1 MLCEAKDQCTI
12 AALRPRYVPDSH
24 QIERKRTMASHTDSP
39 SDGVLFT
46 DQYQLTMAQLYFE
59 RELHERPA
67 QFDYFFRR
75 YPNYGRHQAGYAV
88 FAGLDPLL
96 DWMEETRFTAP
107 DLDLLRSQEN
117 RLGHRRFGDDFLEWL
132 ESKAGFE
139 DVVITA
145 VPEGRVVHANA
156 PIAIIEGPLA
166 LVQILE
172 TALLNH
178 LNYPTLIA
186 TKASRIHEAA
196 GGRPSLEFGM
206 RRGPA
211 FGANAGGRAALIGGA
226 DFTSNVGVSH
236 KMGVD
241 PKGTHAHSMVQVFMA
256 LGYGELE
263 AFRAYAEVY
272 PDDCI
277 LLVDTIDTLESGIPN
292 AITVF
297 DELRAGGHR
306 PVGVRLDSGDL
317 AYLSIEAA
325 DLLDA
330 AGFAEVDIVLSGN
343 LDELEIWQIRAQI
356 LDEFARAGRDPSNLM
371 NRLVYGVGT
380 RLITSQG
387 HEALDGVYKLV
398 ALHRDQ
404 KWVPA
409 IKVSDTPEKVPIPG
423 KKHVWRIY
431 DSRGRATADVVGR
444 AGEKLPDGQLVLHHP
459 HREGVFRKIER
470 DEITKV
476 EDLLVEV
483 FRDGRRTLPA
493 PDLEEMRARRIAD
506 LDSLDVGVRRLINP
520 HIYHVSL
527 TEAMK
532 QLQVELV
539 EGARGQ

>member
-1 MLCEAKDQCTI
+1 
-12 AALRPRYVPDSH
+12 
-24 QIERKRTMASHTDSP
+24 
-39 SDGVLFT
+39 
-46 DQYQLTMAQLYFE
+46 MAQLYFE
-59 RELHERPA
+59 RSLHERPA

-75 YPNYGRHQAGYAV
+75 YPDYGRHQAGYAV
-88 FAGLDPLL
+88 FAGLEPLL
-96 DWMEETRFTAP
+96 DWMEQVRFTDA
-107 DLDLLRSQEN
+107 DLELLSNQHN
-117 RLGHRRFGDDFLEWL
+117 ALGHRRFGDDFLSWL
-132 ESKAGFE
+132 GSKNGFE
-139 DVVITA
+139 GVVIHA
-145 VPEGRVVHANA
+145 VHEGRVVHANA

-196 GGRPSLEFGM
+196 GGRPALEFGM

-236 KMGVD
+236 EMGVD

-263 AFRAYAEVY
+263 AFRAYADVY

-297 DELRAGGHR
+297 DELRAGGHE
-306 PVGVRLDSGDL
+306 PVGIRLDSGDL

-325 DLLDA
+325 DMLDA
-330 AGFAEVDIVLSGN
+330 AGFDDVDIVRSGN

-356 LDEFARAGRDPSNLM
+356 LDEFARAGRDPAGLM

-398 ALHRDQ
+398 ALQRNGD
-404 KWVPA
+404 WVPA

-423 KKHVWRIY
+423 KKHVWRLY
-431 DSRGRATADVVGR
+431 DRRGRATADVVGR
-444 AGEKLPDGQLVLHHP
+444 AGEELPHGELVLHHP
-459 HREGVFRKIER
+459 HREGVYRKIEAG
-470 DEITKV
+470 EITKV
-476 EDLLVEV
+476 EKLLVEV
-483 FRDGRRTLPA
+483 FRDGRRAEPSPELSQ
-493 PDLEEMRARRIAD
+493 MRERRIAD
-506 LDSLDVGVRRLINP
+506 LDRLDVGVRRLINP

-527 TEAMK
+527 TEQMK
-532 QLQVELV
+532 QLQLELV
-539 EGARGQ
+539 EDARGS

>member
-1 MLCEAKDQCTI
+1 MNSQPA
-12 AALRPRYVPDSH
+12 RV
-24 QIERKRTMASHTDSP
+24 

-46 DQYQLTMAQLYFE
+46 DQYQLTMAQLYF
-59 RELHERPA
+59 RRGLHERQA

-96 DWMEETRFTAP
+96 DWMEQIRFTDV
-107 DLDLLRSQEN
+107 DLDLLRSQANET
-117 RLGHRRFGDDFLEWL
+117 GKRRFDDAFLDWL
-132 ESKAGFE
+132 RENGTFDK
-139 DVVITA
+139 VTIKA

-156 PIAIIEGPLA
+156 PMAVIQGPLA
-166 LVQILE
+166 IVQILE
-172 TALLNH
+172 TSLLNR

-196 GGRPSLEFGM
+196 GGRPALEFGM

-211 FGANAGGRAALIGGA
+211 SGANPGGRAALIGGA
-226 DFTSNVGVSH
+226 DFTSNVGISH
-236 KMGVD
+236 EMGVD

-256 LGYGELE
+256 LGQGELE

-297 DELRAGGHR
+297 KELRAAGHE
-306 PVGVRLDSGDL
+306 PVGIRLDSGDL

-325 DLLDA
+325 ETLDA
-330 AGFAEVDIVLSGN
+330 AGFGDVQIVLSGN

-356 LDEFARAGRDPSNLM
+356 LDEYARADKDPKKVM
-371 NRLVYGVGT
+371 DRLVYGVGT

-398 ALHRDQ
+398 AIQDGTD
-404 KWVPA
+404 WVPA

-423 KKHVWRIY
+423 EKQIWRLY
-431 DSRGRATADVVGR
+431 DSRGRATADVVGM
-444 AGEKLPDGQLVLHHP
+444 ADEELPEGEIMLHHP
-459 HREGVFRKIER
+459 HRIGVSRVIGS
-470 DEITKV
+470 DEITEV
-476 EDLLVEV
+476 EDLLTEV
-483 FRDGRRTLPA
+483 YRDGRRIGPS
-493 PDLEEMRARRIAD
+493 PDLEEMRSRRLDD
-506 LDSLDVGVRRLINP
+506 LDRLDAGVRRLVNP

-527 TEAMK
+527 TEKMK
-532 QLQVELV
+532 ALQLSLIEKAK
-539 EGARGQ
+539 GH

>member
-1 MLCEAKDQCTI
+1 MT
-12 AALRPRYVPDSH
+12 PDHSSA
-24 QIERKRTMASHTDSP
+24 T
-39 SDGVLFT
+39 DGVLFT
-46 DQYQLTMAQLYFE
+46 DQYQLTMAQLYFQ

-75 YPNYGRHQAGYAV
+75 YPDYGRHQAGYAV

-96 DWMEETRFTAP
+96 TWMDEVRFTTS
-107 DLDLLRSQEN
+107 DLELLRSQSN
-117 RLGHRRFGDDFLEWL
+117 AKGHRRFSDDFLDWL
-132 ESKAGFE
+132 EARGGFE
-139 DVVITA
+139 DIVVHA

-156 PIAIIEGPLA
+156 PIAIVEGPLA

-196 GGRPSLEFGM
+196 GGRPALEFGM

-236 KMGVD
+236 QMGID

-256 LGYGELE
+256 LGHGELE
-263 AFRAYAEVY
+263 AFRAYADVY

-297 DELRAGGHR
+297 NELRAAGHE
-306 PVGVRLDSGDL
+306 PVGIRLDSGDL

-325 DLLDA
+325 DMLDD
-330 AGFAEVDIVLSGN
+330 AGFGDVDIVLSGN

-356 LDEFARAGRDPSNLM
+356 LDEYARAGRDPANLM

-398 ALHRDQ
+398 ALQRHGD
-404 KWVPA
+404 WVPA

-423 KKHVWRIY
+423 KKQIWRLY

-444 AGEKLPDGQLVLHHP
+444 AGEGSPQGDLVLHHP
-459 HREGVFRKIER
+459 HREGVYRKIAAG
-470 DEITKV
+470 EITRV
-476 EDLLVEV
+476 EELLVEV
-483 FRDGRRTLPA
+483 FRDGRRTAPA
-493 PDLEEMRARRIAD
+493 PDLREMRERRVAD
-506 LDSLDVGVRRLINP
+506 LDSLDAGVRRLVNP

-527 TEAMK
+527 TAAMK
-532 QLQVELV
+532 ELQLELI
-539 EGARGQ
+539 EAARNG

>member
-1 MLCEAKDQCTI
+1 MS
-12 AALRPRYVPDSH
+12 SH
-24 QIERKRTMASHTDSP
+24 PGPTE
-39 SDGVLFT
+39 GVLFT

-59 RELHERPA
+59 RGLHERPA

-96 DWMEETRFTAP
+96 DWMDEIRFTDE
-107 DLDLLRSQEN
+107 DLELLRGQHN
-117 RLGHRRFGDDFLEWL
+117 AMGHRRFGDDFLDWL
-132 ESKAGFE
+132 SANGGFD
-139 DVVITA
+139 DVVINA
-145 VPEGRVVHANA
+145 IPEGRVVHANV
-156 PIAIIEGPLA
+156 PIAVIEGPLA

-196 GGRPSLEFGM
+196 GGRPALEFGM

-236 KMGVD
+236 EMGID

-256 LGYGELE
+256 LGLGELE

-277 LLVDTIDTLESGIPN
+277 LLVDTIDTLDSGIPN
-292 AITVF
+292 AIKVF
-297 DELRAGGHR
+297 EELRGGGHQ
-306 PVGVRLDSGDL
+306 PVGIRLDSGDL

-325 DLLDA
+325 DMLDA
-330 AGFAEVDIVLSGN
+330 AGFNDVGIVLSGN

-356 LDEFARAGRDPSNLM
+356 LDEYARAGRDPSRLM
-371 NRLVYGVGT
+371 DRLIYGVGT

-398 ALHRDQ
+398 ALQ
-404 KWVPA
+404 TKGEWVPA

-423 KKHVWRIY
+423 KKQVWRVY
-431 DSRGRATADVVGR
+431 DGRGRATADVVGLVDEEL
-444 AGEKLPDGQLVLHHP
+444 GNDEIVLHHP
-459 HREGVFRKIER
+459 HREGVFRRIQRENITEIEN
-470 DEITKV
+470 
-476 EDLLVEV
+476 LLVEV
-483 FRDGRRTLPA
+483 FRGGKRVTPE
-493 PDLEEMRARRIAD
+493 PTLEEMRRRRITD
-506 LDSLDVGVRRLINP
+506 LERLDVGVRRLINP

-527 TEAMK
+527 TEQMK
-532 QLQVELV
+532 AVQLRLV
-539 EGARGQ
+539 EEARDG

>member
-1 MLCEAKDQCTI
+1 MTPHPS
-12 AALRPRYVPDSH
+12 R
-24 QIERKRTMASHTDSP
+24 P

-59 RELHERPA
+59 RGLHERPA

-96 DWMEETRFTAP
+96 EWMQEVQFTET
-107 DLDLLRSQEN
+107 DLDLLRGQTN
-117 RLGHRRFGDDFLEWL
+117 ALGQRRFGEEFLAWL
-132 ESKAGFE
+132 GTNGTFD
-139 DVVITA
+139 DVVIKA

-156 PIAIIEGPLA
+156 PIAVVQGPLA
-166 LVQILE
+166 IVQILE
-172 TALLNH
+172 TSLLNH

-186 TKASRIHEAA
+186 TKASRIHEAS

-211 FGANAGGRAALIGGA
+211 SGANAGARAALIGGA

-236 KMGVD
+236 EMGVD

-256 LGYGELE
+256 LGHGELE

-297 DELRAGGHR
+297 DELRHAGHK
-306 PVGVRLDSGDL
+306 PVGIRLDSGDL

-325 DLLDA
+325 EMLDA
-330 AGFAEVDIVLSGN
+330 AGFEDVDIVLSGN

-356 LDEFARAGRDPSNLM
+356 LDEYARAGKDPAPLM

-398 ALHRDQ
+398 ALQRDGQ
-404 KWVPA
+404 WVPA
-409 IKVSDTPEKVPIPG
+409 IKVSDSPEKVPIPG
-423 KKHVWRIY
+423 EKQIWRLY
-431 DSRGRATADVVGR
+431 DSRGRATADVVGM
-444 AGEKLPDGQLVLHHP
+444 AGEEPPDGQLVLHHP
-459 HREGVFRKIER
+459 HREGVFRKIDR
-470 DEITKV
+470 AEITKV

-483 FRDGRRTLPA
+483 FRDGRRAEAA
-493 PDLEEMRARRIAD
+493 PQLEVLRTRRSAD
-506 LDSLDVGVRRLINP
+506 LDRLDVGVRRLINP

-527 TEAMK
+527 TERMK
-532 QLQVELV
+532 ALQVELV
-539 EGARGQ
+539 ENARGK

>member
-1 MLCEAKDQCTI
+1 MT
-12 AALRPRYVPDSH
+12 PDSG
-24 QIERKRTMASHTDSP
+24 RV

-46 DQYQLTMAQLYFE
+46 DQYQLTMAQLYFKKG
-59 RELHERPA
+59 LHERLA
-67 QFDYFFRR
+67 QFDYYFRR
-75 YPNYGRHQAGYAV
+75 YPDYGRHQAGYAV

-96 DWMEETRFTAP
+96 QWMSEVRFTDA
-107 DLDLLRSQEN
+107 DLALLRSQVN
-117 RLGHRRFGDDFLEWL
+117 ATGQHRFDDDFLAWL
-132 ESKAGFE
+132 AENGTFDE
-139 DVVITA
+139 VVIKA

-156 PIAIIEGPLA
+156 PMAVIQGPLA
-166 LVQILE
+166 IVQILE
-172 TALLNH
+172 TALLNQ

-196 GGRPSLEFGM
+196 GGRPALEFGM

-211 FGANAGGRAALIGGA
+211 SGANPGGRAALIGGA

-236 KMGVD
+236 EMGID

-256 LGYGELE
+256 LGEGELE
-263 AFRAYAEVY
+263 AFRAYASVY

-297 DELRAGGHR
+297 AELRRAGHE
-306 PVGVRLDSGDL
+306 PVGIRLDSGDL

-325 DLLDA
+325 DMLDA
-330 AGFAEVDIVLSGN
+330 AGFADVQIVLSGN

-356 LDEFARAGRDPSNLM
+356 LDEYARAGKDPSALM

-398 ALHRDQ
+398 AIHQGDD
-404 KWVPA
+404 WVPA

-423 KKHVWRIY
+423 EKQIWRLY
-431 DSRGRATADVVGR
+431 DRRGRATADLI
-444 AGEKLPDGQLVLHHP
+444 AMADEEFPEGEIRLHHP
-459 HREGVFRKIER
+459 HRIGVSRVISR
-470 DEITKV
+470 DDITVV

-483 FRDGRRTLPA
+483 YRDGKRVQPS
-493 PDLEEMRARRIAD
+493 PDLETMRARRIAD
-506 LDSLDVGVRRLINP
+506 LDRLDVGVRRLVNP

-527 TEAMK
+527 TENMK
-532 QLQVELV
+532 QLQLDLIAEAT
-539 EGARGQ
+539 GT